1 MPSSIRQQ
9 IFSGQTVANTTI
21 NSTPIDITNYI
32 GAGFQV
38 DLTGAGIAG
47 TVKVQA
53 SNNGTN
59 WVDVAGA
66 SQAIAGPNSYFFNV
80 SLMFHAFLRVQVIST
95 NANVATCNGTAIG
108 KAA

>member
-1 MPSSIRQQ
+1 MPASIRKQ

-21 NSTPIDITNYI
+21 NSEAIDITNYI

-53 SNNGTN
+53 SNNGIN

-80 SLMFHAFLRVQVIST
+80 SLMFHALLRVQVIST

-108 KAA
+108 KAS